1 VDKSKLF
8 GLVSWAEFREEEYED
23 TPFLINP
30 YICRAGI
37 TFLWGET
44 SSGKSPVSWAMAS
57 AVGEG
62 KNFFGLPV
70 EAGKVLYI
78 ETDTPRRQVHERVR
92 QLPAPANVDFLF
104 LPPLSVPQ
112 VDAYSQDQLDKA
124 AENNYDLVIINTL
137 RKIHSMNDKEPLTP
151 QIVYKYFQTTF
162 PGAALVFVHHTK
174 KTQWDQTGEKV
185 GSHKESFSGAMN
197 WLNDAQVGIQ
207 LVPWHSHGLTAKLN
221 HYKSQVSAEYRGLGL
236 SLADNGASLRCPP
249 AERLEAA
256 AQVLGNTPLRGV
268 KLDQEIAS
276 HLGVSSSTAH
286 RLRKHI
292 EDGEFPGVAW
302 LGLRHGTV
310 EDETS
315 SS

>member
-1 VDKSKLF
+1 MDTSKLF
-8 GLVSWAEFREEEYED
+8 GRVSWADFKEEEYED

-57 AVGEG
+57 SVGEG
-62 KNFFGLPV
+62 RNFFGLPV

-78 ETDTPRRQVHERVR
+78 ENDTPRRQVHERVQR
-92 QLPAPANVDFLF
+92 LPVPKNVDFLF
-104 LPPLSVPQ
+104 LPPLSVPT
-112 VDAYSQDQLDKA
+112 VDAFSQDQLDKA
-124 AENNYDLVIINTL
+124 AEVGYDLVIINTL
-137 RKIHSMNDKEPLTP
+137 RKTHSMNDKEPLTP

-162 PGAALVFVHHTK
+162 PGAALMFVHHTK
-174 KTQWDQTGEKV
+174 KTQWDSAGEKV

-207 LVPWHSHGLTAKLN
+207 LVPWHAQGLTAKLN

-236 SLADNGASLRCPP
+236 ALGPDGATLRSPA
-249 AERLEAA
+249 AERLVAA
-256 AQVLGNTPLRGV
+256 ATLVHDSPLRGV

-276 HLGVSSSTAH
+276 ALGVSSSTAH

-315 SS
+315 